1 MRFKECCIFSMLSV
15 ERSSKTLHRHLI
27 KKPIFS
33 IIFGFLFLLFFN
45 SLLWAADSSSFFQF
59 STINALLEG
68 VYDGELTIEEL
79 LQKGQIGLGTFDA
92 LDGEMVIIN
101 GRCFRVN
108 SQGIVEEATANET
121 TPFAA
126 IAQSPSS
133 NSHYLFLID
142 SLEKLELELD
152 QIIKNHNLIHII
164 HIEADF
170 QALKA
175 RSVHRQTKPYPP
187 LTEVTP
193 YQTVFEFTEMS
204 GDLVGFWCPQY
215 FEGLYVPGYHFHF
228 IDKDLKHGGHLL
240 DCSFLLGTVQISPCY
255 DLFLQLPRNQEFAR
269 ANLAGKRIDEIQQ
282 VEK

>member
-1 MRFKECCIFSMLSV
+1 M
-15 ERSSKTLHRHLI
+15 
-27 KKPIFS
+27 
-33 IIFGFLFLLFFN
+33 FLFFFN
-45 SLLWAADSSSFFQF
+45 PLLWAANSSSFFQF

-68 VYDGELTIEEL
+68 VYEGELTIQEL

-92 LDGEMVIIN
+92 LDGEMVIID

-108 SQGIVEEATANET
+108 SQGMVEEVTADET

-126 IAQSPSS
+126 IAQEPSS
-133 NSHYLFLID
+133 NSRYLFLID
-142 SLEKLELELD
+142 SYEELELELNKM
-152 QIIKNHNLIHII
+152 IENSNLIYII

-170 QALKA
+170 QTLKA

-193 YQTVFEFTEMS
+193 NQAVFEFTEMS

-215 FEGLYVPGYHFHF
+215 FEGICVPGYHFHF

-240 DCSFLLGTVQISPCY
+240 DCSFLLGSVRVSPCY
-255 DLFLQLPRNQEFAR
+255 DVFMQLPRNQEFAR

>member
-1 MRFKECCIFSMLSV
+1 MDQ
-15 ERSSKTLHRHLI
+15 HWI
-27 KKPIFS
+27 KKPISS
-33 IIFGFLFLLFFN
+33 IFTGFLFLFFFN
-45 SLLWAADSSSFFQF
+45 PLLWAANSSPFFQF

-68 VYDGELTIEEL
+68 VYDGELTIQEL

-108 SQGIVEEATANET
+108 SQGIVEEVTVDET

-126 IAQSPSS
+126 IAQDPST

-142 SLEKLELELD
+142 SLVKLESELD
-152 QIIKNHNLIHII
+152 QIIENPNLIHII

-170 QALKA
+170 QTLKA

-187 LTEVTP
+187 LTQVTP
-193 YQTVFEFTEMS
+193 NQAVFEFTDMS
-204 GDLVGFWCPQY
+204 GDLVGFWCPQF
-215 FEGLYVPGYHFHF
+215 FEGLNVPGYHFHF

-240 DCSFLLGTVQISPCY
+240 DCSFLLGTVHISPCY
-255 DLFLQLPRNQEFAR
+255 DFFVQLPHNQEFAR